1 MGGIVSSAGAKV
13 SSALAAF
20 GSQKS
25 GRDYYRTLASDADY
39 QADAAQ
45 DAARRQGTYLFK
57 SAAERSRD
65 LYEGYRRTVAAQKT
79 AMAASGLTN
88 NSATVQNIL
97 KNTRL
102 SALLDE
108 ETLRSGLNDAL
119 YENDAAAAGRI
130 RALNVTA
137 GQYRRMAKNSFSPWT
152 VSGTLLSWLNN

>member
-1 MGGIVSSAGAKV
+1 MGGIVSGAGGAM

-25 GRDYYRTLASDADY
+25 GRDYYRALASDADY
-39 QADAAQ
+39 QAQYAAQ
-45 DAARRQGTYLFK
+45 AAQRQGTYLFK

-65 LYEGYRRTVAAQKT
+65 LYAGYRQTAAAQKT
-79 AMAASGLTN
+79 ALAAAGLSN

-108 ETLRSGLNDAL
+108 ETLRSNLSDAL
-119 YENDAAAAGRI
+119 YENDASAAQRI
-130 RALNVTA
+130 RALNTSA
-137 GQYRRMAKNSFSPWT
+137 QQYRRAAKNSFSPWT
-152 VSGTLLSWLNN
+152 AGGTILSWLNS